1 MITKQMI
8 DALPTAKWT
17 RADYDA
23 HTALNQTA
31 SKLILVSPGHLKA
44 YLDSPKKETAALRI
58 GSLTHLFCLQ
68 PDLFTSQV
76 ICLPD
81 DAPKKPTEKQRTAK
95 KPKPETLEAIA
106 WWENFELTAQGKT
119 IADRDE
125 YLEAVATGQAML
137 AEMKHWNIQPVGTE
151 LSLICDYG
159 DVKLKGQLDLISA
172 DGWIYDLKTFGEYI
186 SPRNVLA
193 TVYKRGY
200 HLQAA
205 FYCLLFKQV
214 FGFRP
219 QGFRLI
225 CAEKAAPNATAVYEL
240 SSDLVAEGGV
250 LLTQAIE
257 AYRAAMAFNSFP
269 TYPKQIQTL
278 KPYGSKAEADAITFA

>member
-8 DALPTAKWT
+8 DALPTSNWT

-23 HTALNQTA
+23 HCALNQTA
-31 SKLILVSPGHLKA
+31 AKLILVSPGHLKA
-44 YLDSPKKETAALRI
+44 YLDSPKKDTPALRI

-76 ICLPD
+76 ICLPE

-95 KPKPETLEAIA
+95 KPKAETLEAIA
-106 WWENFELTAQGKT
+106 WWDNFELTAKGKT

-125 YLEAVATGQAML
+125 YQEAITTGQAL
-137 AEMKHWNIQPVGTE
+137 NAEMKHWGIIPLATE
-151 LSLICDYG
+151 VCLTCDYG
-159 DVKLKGQLDLISA
+159 DVKLKGQLDFITA
-172 DGWIYDLKTFGEYI
+172 DGWIYDLKSFGEYI
-186 SPRNVLA
+186 TPKNVLR
-193 TVYKRGY
+193 TVYKRGW
-200 HLQAA
+200 HIQSA

-219 QGFRLI
+219 QGVRFI
-225 CAEKAAPNATAVYEL
+225 CGEKAAPNATGVFEM

-250 LLTQAIE
+250 LVTQAIE
-257 AYRAAMAFNSFP
+257 AYRAATAFNSYP
-269 TYPKQIQTL
+269 TYPKQIHTL
-278 KPYGSKAEADAITFA
+278 KPYENRAELDGITFA

>member
-23 HTALNQTA
+23 HCAFNQTA
-31 SKLILVSPGHLKA
+31 CKLILISPGHLKA
-44 YLDSPKKETAALRI
+44 YLDAPKKETPALRI

-68 PDLFTSQV
+68 PELFTSQV

-106 WWENFELTAQGKT
+106 WWDNFELTAQGKT

-125 YLEAVATGQAML
+125 YLEAVATGQAMK
-137 AEMKHWNIQPVGTE
+137 AEMNHWNIQPAATE
-151 LSLICDYG
+151 LSLVCDYG
-159 DVKLKGQLDLISA
+159 DIKLKGQVDLISQ

-186 SPRNVLA
+186 NPRSVLR
-193 TVYKRGY
+193 TVYKRSY

-205 FYCLLFKQV
+205 MYCLLFKQV

-219 QGFRLI
+219 QGFRMV
-225 CAEKAAPNATAVYEL
+225 CAEKGSPNATGVYEL
-240 SSDLVAEGGV
+240 SSDLIAEGGV

-257 AYRAAMAFNSFP
+257 AYRAATAFNSYP
-269 TYPKQIQTL
+269 LYPKQIHTL
-278 KPYGSKAEADAITFA
+278 KPYENKADVDAITFA